1 MIRPGVRVKIDYDQP
16 GAARPREQRWTG
28 RTGTV
33 SGRLPDGA
41 WLVRLDK
48 VGWEED
54 EREVCVSGSCL
65 VGIPANLVVYP
76 ERPVEVGPVG
86 FAPCSLSGDK

>member
-1 MIRPGVRVKIDYDQP
+1 MIRPGARVKIDYSQP

-33 SGRLPDGA
+33 RGQAPDKS
-41 WLVRLDK
+41 WLVLLDA
-48 VGWEED
+48 VRWD
-54 EREVCVSGSCL
+54 QQEREVSMPGSCL
-65 VGIPANLVVYP
+65 VEIPPNLVVYP

-86 FAPCSLSGDK
+86 FAPGLLRDG